1 MKRFLTTTSIVLVMS
16 VSAYAESSNVEEVG
30 KNLEEAAEATG
41 DALSNTAQDI
51 KNAAQNTAEDVDQA
65 AEATGEYISEK
76 AGQMADA
83 VDPTTIDI
91 EGYVPVA
98 QGTIPA
104 EDLTGMRVYDVS
116 QEWIGEIEE
125 VVVDMDGSVDGAVIG
140 VGGFLGLGEKDVL
153 IDFSRVSLM
162 REVDGDA
169 TYAFVH
175 ADKEMLKEMPAY
187 EGS

>member
-16 VSAYAESSNVEEVG
+16 ASAYAESSNVEEVG
-30 KNLEEAAEATG
+30 ENLGQAAEAAG

-51 KNAAQNTAEDVDQA
+51 ENAAANTVNDVGQA

-76 AGQMADA
+76 AGDVADA
-83 VDPTTIDI
+83 VDLTTIDV

-98 QGTIPA
+98 HDSISA
-104 EDLTGMRVYDVS
+104 EDLTGMRVYNVS

-125 VVVDMDGSVDGAVIG
+125 VMVGTDGSVDGVVIG

-153 IDFSRVSLM
+153 VDFSRVSLM
-162 REVDGDA
+162 REGDGD
-169 TYAFVH
+169 TIYAFVH
-175 ADKEMLKEMPAY
+175 ADKEALEGMPAY